1 MAAENFDLSLERML
15 RSEGGFVDHP
25 KDPGGVTNL
34 GVTKR
39 VWEDFTG
46 TKVTVDEMRAL
57 TVEDVTELYRT
68 NYWNL
73 IRGNDLPHGLD
84 YAVFDYAVNSGG
96 GRAGRHIQEVVGT
109 TVDGGIGPNTIQA
122 INDFC
127 EEYGVLEC
135 VDRLLS
141 KRIEFLKGLDHWETF
156 GKGWTKRVNHVWR
169 DCEVMINPDDQK
181 KTGHQ

>member
-46 TKVTVDEMRAL
+46 TKVTVDDMRAL
-57 TVEDVTELYRT
+57 TVENVTELYRT

-156 GKGWTKRVNHVWR
+156 GKGWTNRVNHVWR

>member
-57 TVEDVTELYRT
+57 TVADVTELYRT

-73 IRGNDLPHGLD
+73 VRGNDLPHGLD

-96 GRAGRHIQEVVGT
+96 GRAGRHIQEVVT
-109 TVDGGIGPNTIQA
+109 LVIKKA
-122 INDFC
+122 
-127 EEYGVLEC
+127 
-135 VDRLLS
+135 
-141 KRIEFLKGLDHWETF
+141 
-156 GKGWTKRVNHVWR
+156 GK
-169 DCEVMINPDDQK
+169 
-181 KTGHQ
+181 